1 MHPPCITC
9 AYIFQRGCARKRVV
23 EGRHLSGFS
32 PGKDFFFFS
41 LKWRWWQKGGRGKKG
56 EREGESRSNQMIE
69 TFKALEK
76 EACVSKLG
84 TEYIT
89 FLYICKSTKY
99 LNIKQHFGDGVD
111 GKQAAECENSE
122 GSCGNLFLKQGAGL
136 LWHCSRSSWDW
147 TPLSVNLFLRD
158 STTSRNK
165 ETKQSLEFHFALL

>member
-32 PGKDFFFFS
+32 PGKDFFS
-41 LKWRWWQKGGRGKKG
+41 LLEMKVVAEGGKGKERREGGRIAVK
-56 EREGESRSNQMIE
+56 SNDWDL
-69 TFKALEK
+69 KALEK
-76 EACVSKLG
+76 EAGVSKLG

-89 FLYICKSTKY
+89 FLYIFKSTKY
-99 LNIKQHFGDGVD
+99 LNIKQHFWDGVD

-122 GSCGNLFLKQGAGL
+122 GSCGNLFLIQGAGL

-165 ETKQSLEFHFALL
+165 ETKQSLGFHFALL